1 MLPLAPTTTRIKTP
15 IARSTRRETPTRS
28 VRTFTATPR
37 GTTTRQQG
45 WAGTAAER
53 SGLLLSRGGSV
64 ESPELEGAGLTPGA
78 TARARAHR
86 DPLSL
91 RPRRDGAVDD
101 QVGDETISRQ
111 QPLAYGA
118 EDALDRLDAS
128 RQLFGAR
135 RPSFCVLIAVDEECA
150 LQAGRQFFDKR
161 SEGDGSVVVVLRDDL
176 FGRAAVREIADLQ
189 YDAVAAYLGIGTDLD
204 S

>member
-1 MLPLAPTTTRIKTP
+1 LKGLVLRQAQPHAP
-15 IARSTRRETPTRS
+15 E
-28 VRTFTATPR
+28 RTEIR
-37 GTTTRQQG
+37 CHC
-45 WAGTAAER
+45 
-53 SGLLLSRGGSV
+53 V
-64 ESPELEGAGLTPGA
+64 
-78 TARARAHR
+78 
-86 DPLSL
+86 
-91 RPRRDGAVDD
+91 PRRDGAVDD